1 MTAFAESVTLLEDPP
16 RPELPL
22 FDYGLFKPDQLAYDH
37 LLSGLVVGTEAARLP
52 TGALRYRDG
61 LPLLDP
67 EGPGG
72 VEGVLVRFG
81 SGKERAGYQA
91 VCSAAPRQ
99 HYRWLTT
106 RVHVDGDGEVAVN
119 TLLGRH
125 PTRGSAEEWFRT
137 WSAAEEPVFGPGIHV
152 VRSVALEQAGAP
164 FPLLAGDSPPLWER
178 FFALH
183 GAYLTLFSAVDRF
196 AALALGPAEPSLPRL
211 YRLGEDP
218 RFRECVI
225 AAGVLPSPKSP
236 DSRDP
241 QKWRRIRPDGSGAMY
256 SWESL
261 RSCLGHP
268 GATAHHDGVA
278 LRRALVELHDSFR
291 LLLLTRLP
299 EVARAWSRLDPDG
312 ETSRWLL
319 RPVVSPEG
327 LG

>member
-1 MTAFAESVTLLEDPP
+1 MAASAESVSLLEDPP

-22 FDYGLFKPDQLAYDH
+22 FDYGLFKPDQPAYDQ
-37 LLSGLVVGTEAARLP
+37 LLSGLAASTEVATLP
-52 TGALRYRDG
+52 AGALRYRDG

-67 EGPGG
+67 EGSGG

-81 SGKERAGYQA
+81 PGQERAGYQA

-106 RVHVDGDGEVAVN
+106 RVRVDGGREVAVN

-125 PTRGSAEEWFRT
+125 PSRGSAEEWFRT
-137 WSAAEEPVFGPGIHV
+137 WSAAEEPVLGPGMHF
-152 VRSVALEQAGAP
+152 VRSVALEHGRVP
-164 FPLLAGDSPPLWER
+164 FPALAGDSPGLWER

-183 GAYLTLFSAVDRF
+183 GAYHTLFSAVDRF

-211 YRLGEDP
+211 YRLGDDP
-218 RFRECVI
+218 RFRECVL
-225 AAGVLPSPKSP
+225 AAGVVPSPKSP

-241 QKWRRIRPDGSGAMY
+241 QRWRRIRPDGSGAMY

-268 GATAHHDGVA
+268 GVTAYHDGVA

-299 EVARAWSRLDPDG
+299 EVSRAWYRLDPAGAD
-312 ETSRWLL
+312 SRWLL
-319 RPVVSPEG
+319 RPVISPEG